1 MGGDAISR
9 AAADVEPPPGAGRLG
24 WGTAWTVVCGAGAAL
39 LAPLLLV
46 AGLVLYRQV
55 ELLRGPDPAAPAR
68 RALRLRDILG
78 AAEQT
83 VPAYPGAARL
93 AERWGENRLGTSPAL
108 HACWQTPAPL
118 REVLAF
124 YRHALPAMPGGP
136 WRLRGTTAAG
146 AALAA
151 ERGQVRLLVHDPA
164 GGAVA
169 GLQCPPGTTY
179 AVSLVAFN
187 RPPWA
192 DPAPPPGR

>member
-1 MGGDAISR
+1 MAR
-9 AAADVEPPPGAGRLG
+9 RPAARPRLTVWTIVGSAGL
-24 WGTAWTVVCGAGAAL
+24 AL

-46 AGLVLYRQV
+46 AALVLYRQV

-68 RALRLRDILG
+68 RAQRLRDILD
-78 AAEQT
+78 AAEPT
-83 VPAYPGAARL
+83 VPVCPGAAHV
-93 AERWGENRLGTSPAL
+93 AERWSENLLGASPAL

-118 REVLAF
+118 PEVLAF
-124 YRHALPAMPGGP
+124 YRRALPATPGGP

-179 AVSLVAFN
+179 AGSLVAFN

-192 DPAPPPGR
+192 DPAPTAGR